1 MGLGMHSES
10 SIIPSKKEF
19 GLGRTNSHVFVPRAV
34 PQTKELETTGIYSLI
49 VLDARHPI
57 SRC

>member
-1 MGLGMHSES
+1 MHSES